1 MAIHCTS
8 FTEKA
13 SRDYKFVGDHAMYV
27 ISKNAATDII
37 EHYSQE
43 YRINGIVFRLP
54 PVYGYGPHS
63 EIYVNGKYYKS
74 GFQIFVEKAINSE
87 DIEIWGDSHVTRDI
101 VYIKDVIS
109 AFMLALESNRA
120 HGLYNI
126 SSGMPLSLDEQVK
139 AIIKVFSPKGR
150 KSKII
155 YRPDKNNASS
165 SYIFDIKKAKED
177 FRYEPKFI
185 PFEKMLIDYKEEM
198 ESKRF
203 SFLVESRKKFKSN
216 FLWGK

>member
-1 MAIHCTS
+1 MS

-87 DIEIWGDSHVTRDI
+87 DIEIWGDSHQSRFGAYCNRRSNNVRSRNPI
-101 VYIKDVIS
+101 EGYRKEKKDE
-109 AFMLALESNRA
+109 FRWE
-120 HGLYNI
+120 
-126 SSGMPLSLDEQVK
+126 E
-139 AIIKVFSPKGR
+139 
-150 KSKII
+150 
-155 YRPDKNNASS
+155 NN
-165 SYIFDIKKAKED
+165 
-177 FRYEPKFI
+177 
-185 PFEKMLIDYKEEM
+185 
-198 ESKRF
+198 
-203 SFLVESRKKFKSN
+203 
-216 FLWGK
+216 